1 MDGVFKDYFISS
13 KEIRKVLNENPDLP
27 VLFEV
32 LQNDEYGSD
41 GVYTGNV
48 TWDVGEYLDYDDDII
63 DGRLMT
69 DREDVED
76 EVCYDLNSK
85 SNFTFTYPESKK
97 LSQTKLREYEKHWK
111 KCVIIYVAVD

>member
-13 KEIRKVLNENPDLP
+13 KELRKVLNENPDLP

-48 TWDVGEYLDYDDDII
+48 TWEVGEYLDYDDDII

-76 EVCYDLNSK
+76 DVQYELYSH
-85 SNFTFTYPESKK
+85 SEFTYPEVKK
-97 LSQTKLREYEKHWK
+97 LVRMKLRDYEKHWK